1 MINSHIRIDSAMPLV
16 VICPREIMG
25 CAQKTFTTMFFLKVN
40 AKKTQIN
47 IQEKRQGR
55 EAIACQM

>member
-40 AKKTQIN
+40 AKKNPNKYPRKKT
-47 IQEKRQGR
+47 G
-55 EAIACQM
+55 